1 MVMATIRM
9 AAPTI
14 RDAGPENPKID
25 SSLEYSPMNDMV
37 PHPRGYD
44 KIPPMPK
51 TVIIGTAGH
60 IDHGKS
66 SLVRALTGTD
76 PDRLKEEKERGITI
90 ELGFAHLSLPSGTL
104 AGIVDVPGHE
114 RFVRTMVAGA
124 AGVDIVLLVVAADEG
139 VMPQTRE
146 HLDICRLLAV
156 RHGIVVLNKCD
167 KAENE
172 WMDLQEEEIRT
183 AVRGT
188 FLEDAPIVR
197 VSAATG
203 EGLPGL
209 VSAIDRIAAG
219 IPGKDSSNL
228 FRLPVDRS
236 FTMKGFGTVVTGTV
250 IGGSVATGEEVA
262 ILPGG
267 TVARVRGLQ
276 VHGGPVER
284 SSAGTRTAVNLQGL
298 EKESAPRRSVM
309 CRPGTFTPTKSAE
322 VFVEYLPL
330 VPKPLRHRG
339 QVSFHAGTFS
349 CVGRILLYGQAEI
362 PPGGS
367 GYGRVLLSGETV
379 LSGGDRFILRGFS
392 PLANFGYT
400 VGGGTVLHPTPPARR
415 GTGKAVPEALSRL
428 RSEDPAERVLAAVE
442 DAGAAGITSTD
453 VAVVAGLGAERTR
466 GALTKLAAERM
477 VAEVPVS
484 GKIWHRSAISTAS
497 DFCAQALKQL
507 HDRHPERGG
516 FPREE
521 IASLF
526 PVPPDPAFLSL
537 ALEENP
543 SIARQGELHLLPA
556 RKPKEVELGS
566 PLARRIAEGVRAA
579 GDNAPGRTELLEA
592 VKGISADPRAVDK
605 VVDGLARAGEVVR
618 VKELLFDAAALRG
631 IQEKLVAFLSKRDEV
646 TVPEFKTMTGLSRK
660 YIIPLLEHFD
670 ERKVTLRVGDKRV
683 LRKK

>member
-1 MVMATIRM
+1 M
-9 AAPTI
+9 
-14 RDAGPENPKID
+14 
-25 SSLEYSPMNDMV
+25 S
-37 PHPRGYD
+37 
-44 KIPPMPK
+44 K

-90 ELGFAHLSLPSGTL
+90 ELGFARLSLPSGTL

-146 HLDICRLLAV
+146 HLDICRLLSV

-167 KAENE
+167 KAESD
-172 WMDLQEEEIRT
+172 WIDLQEEEIRT
-183 AVRGT
+183 LVRGT
-188 FLEDAPIVR
+188 FLEGAPIVR

-209 VSAIDRIAAG
+209 VSALDRIAAG
-219 IPGKDSSNL
+219 IPGKDSSHL

-250 IGGSVATGEEVA
+250 IGGSIATGEEVA

-267 TVARVRGLQ
+267 TVAKVRGLQ

-284 SSAGTRTAVNLQGL
+284 SFAGTRTAVNLQGL
-298 EKESAPRRSVM
+298 EKESAPRGSVL
-309 CRPGTFTPTKSAE
+309 CRPGTFSPTKSAE
-322 VFVEYLPL
+322 VHFEYLPL
-330 VPKPLRHRG
+330 APRPLRHRA
-339 QVSFHAGTFS
+339 QISFHAGTFA
-349 CVGRILLYGQAEI
+349 CLGRILLYGQTEA
-362 PPGGS
+362 PAGGS
-367 GYGRVLLSGETV
+367 GYGRVLLSEETV

-400 VGGGTVLHPTPPARR
+400 LGGGTVLHPHPPPRKGA
-415 GTGKAVPEALSRL
+415 GKTVPGALPRL
-428 RSEDPAERVLAAVE
+428 RSEEWEERVLAAVE
-442 DAGAAGITSTD
+442 DAGRSGITPLAAAAVAGTDPARAEAAISSLGAAGT
-453 VAVVAGLGAERTR
+453 VRPAPGG
-466 GALTKLAAERM
+466 TK
-477 VAEVPVS
+477 V
-484 GKIWHRSAISTAS
+484 WHRSVVEEVSSFAVTALS
-497 DFCAQALKQL
+497 RL
-507 HDRHPERGG
+507 HDRAPDRGG

-521 IASLF
+521 VAAQF
-526 PVPPDPAFLSL
+526 PVPPDPALL
-537 ALEENP
+537 ALALSGNA
-543 SIARQGELHLLPA
+543 SVFRQGELYLLPS
-556 RKPKEVELGS
+556 RKPKAVELGS
-566 PLARRIAEGVRAA
+566 TLARKVAEVIRTA
-579 GDNAPGRTELLEA
+579 GDTAPGRAELMEA
-592 VKGISADPRAVDK
+592 VKNVSTDPKAVEK
-605 VVDGLARAGEVVR
+605 VVDGLARAGEIVR

-631 IQEKLVAFLSKRDEV
+631 IQEKLVGFLGKRGELS
-646 TVPEFKTMTGLSRK
+646 VPEFKEMTGLSRK

-670 ERKVTLRVGDKRV
+670 ATKVTLRVGDKRV

>member
-1 MVMATIRM
+1 MSGI
-9 AAPTI
+9 
-14 RDAGPENPKID
+14 
-25 SSLEYSPMNDMV
+25 V
-37 PHPRGYD
+37 PQPGDYD
-44 KIPPMPK
+44 KIPPMSK
-51 TVIIGTAGH
+51 TVILGTAGH

-90 ELGFAHLSLPSGTL
+90 ELGFARLSLPSGTL

-167 KAENE
+167 KAEEE
-172 WMDLQEEEIRT
+172 WMDLQEEEIR
-183 AVRGT
+183 ALVRGT
-188 FLEDAPIVR
+188 FLEGAPIVR

-203 EGLPGL
+203 EGLPEL
-209 VSAIDRIAAG
+209 VSALDRIAAG

-236 FTMKGFGTVVTGTV
+236 FSMKGFGTVVTGTV
-250 IGGSVATGEEVA
+250 IGGTVATGEEVA

-267 TVARVRGLQ
+267 TVAKVRGLQ

-284 SSAGTRTAVNLQGL
+284 SSAGTRTAVNLQGV
-298 EKESAPRRSVM
+298 EKESAPRGSVL
-309 CRPGTFTPTKSAE
+309 CHPGTFSPTKSAE

-367 GYGRVLLSGETV
+367 GYGRVLLSEETV

-400 VGGGTVLHPTPPARR
+400 VGGGAVLHPKPPARR
-415 GTGKAVPEALSRL
+415 GAGKSVPDALPRL
-428 RSEDPAERVLAAVE
+428 RSDDPEERVLAAVE
-442 DAGAAGITSTD
+442 DAGATGVTPAD
-453 VAVVAGLGAERTR
+453 AAVVAGIGAERTR
-466 GALTKLAAERM
+466 GILKGLAIKGMTTELPA
-477 VAEVPVS
+477 S
-484 GKIWHRSAISTAS
+484 GKIWHRSSVSAAS
-497 DFCAQALKQL
+497 AFCAQALTQL

-526 PVPPDPAFLSL
+526 SVPPDPGFLSL
-537 ALEENP
+537 ALEGDA
-543 SIARQGELHLLPA
+543 SISRQGELHFLPA
-556 RKPKEVELGS
+556 RKPKAVELGS
-566 PLARRIAEGVRAA
+566 PLARKVAEVIRAA
-579 GDNAPGRTELLEA
+579 ADTAPGRAELLEA
-592 VKGISADPRAVDK
+592 VKSVSSDPRAVEK
-605 VVDGLARAGEVVR
+605 VIDGLARSGEIVR
-618 VKELLFDAAALRG
+618 VKELLFDGAALRG
-631 IQEKLVAFLSKRDEV
+631 IREKLVAFLASRGEV
-646 TVPEFKTMTGLSRK
+646 TVPEFKEMTGLSRK

-670 ERKVTLRVGDKRV
+670 AQKVTLRVGDKRV